1 MTDKPQQ
8 PKGRGS
14 ALSSLNTTIDTL
26 NIAREVSS
34 IAPAKAAFGS
44 TSDLLTLIKVRFLL
58 VHVGRL
64 LAKVCRT

>member
-1 MTDKPQQ
+1 MTDKPRRL
-8 PKGRGS
+8 KGRDD
-14 ALSSLNTTIDTL
+14 ALSSLNVTIDIL
-26 NIAREVSS
+26 NIAKEVSS

>member
-14 ALSSLNTTIDTL
+14 ALSSLNATIDTL

-34 IAPAKAAFGS
+34 IAPAKTAFGS